1 MTSDD
6 LWWPLM
12 TEFASQVRGHSTSL
26 FLLRSPVLSQ
36 PPGSRG
42 GASCGAWTALSWILD
57 FTPLTAPVI
66 GSTSFTFCDLC
77 FTLLSQNWL
86 MLSGHTWYKREVF
99 ITKDHWKVIGEKR
112 SLKPWILFLRDLRD
126 DFQIKKRHIQWHC
139 HYCLRPPPSL
149 GLKWHVWLV
158 TRLFS
163 VHPHPPS
170 WNSDIFGFLS
180 SILSSHFE
188 VLRKF

>member
-1 MTSDD
+1 MRIITGYCSYHAACRAIFTSLHDPQLPSDDIWWPMMTSDD
-6 LWWPLM
+6 RVCFPGPGTLHFPVSAQVSSVISATRVQRWRLLWRLDC
-12 TEFASQVRGHSTSL
+12 SQL
-26 FLLRSPVLSQ
+26 D
-36 PPGSRG
+36 PGLYPTNSSGNR
-42 GASCGAWTALSWILD
+42 LYIIL
-57 FTPLTAPVI
+57 
-66 GSTSFTFCDLC
+66 FCDLC

-149 GLKWHVWLV
+149 G
-158 TRLFS
+158 
-163 VHPHPPS
+163 
-170 WNSDIFGFLS
+170 
-180 SILSSHFE
+180 
-188 VLRKF
+188 